1 MHSYIRRHIEKE
13 LKEYFDIF
21 PVVAILGPRQ
31 CGKST
36 LAKHIIGENADFI
49 YLDLEKPSD
58 LRKLEDPELFF
69 QVNSSK
75 KVCID
80 EIQLRPDIFPV
91 LRGIIDEKREN
102 GRILILG
109 SASKDLLKQS
119 SETLA
124 GRIGYLELSPFI
136 QTELLKHSKYEFNL
150 LWLKGGFPD
159 SYLQTSIKKS
169 AVWRQSFIKTF
180 IERDI
185 PQLGLN
191 IPTLTSRRFLTLCA
205 HNQGQI
211 LNRSKLGASLGVS
224 YHTIQNYLDFLEQIF
239 VLRVLPPFE
248 PNIKKRLIK
257 SPKVY
262 IRDSGILHSLLDI
275 EDFNYLLGHPVFG
288 ASWEGFAIENI
299 LTILSEW
306 EAFFYRTSSGNE
318 IDLILKKGSRMVAVE
333 FKATTTPSLTKGFYM
348 AIDELEIK
356 EVYVIAIVKET
367 YPIKKGVMITNLEQF
382 ILKIR
387 SESPF

>member
-1 MHSYIRRHIEKE
+1 MQSYINRYIEKK

-21 PVVAILGPRQ
+21 PVVALLGPRQ

-36 LAKHIIGENADFI
+36 LAKHIIGKNPDFI

-58 LRKLEDPELFF
+58 LRKLDDPELFF
-69 QVNSSK
+69 QANLTK

-80 EIQLRPDIFPV
+80 EIQLRPDVFPV
-91 LRGIIDEKREN
+91 LRGIIDENREN

-124 GRIGYLELSPFI
+124 GRIGYLELTPFI
-136 QTELLKHSKYEFNL
+136 QTELLKHSKFEYNL

-159 SYLQTSIKKS
+159 SYLQTSMKRSVI
-169 AVWRQSFIKTF
+169 WRQNFVKTF

-191 IPTLTSRRFLTLCA
+191 IPALTARRFLTLCA

-224 YHTIQNYLDFLEQIF
+224 YHTIQNYLDFLEQTFI
-239 VLRVLPPFE
+239 LRVLPSFSL
-248 PNIKKRLIK
+248 NTKKRVIK

-299 LTILSEW
+299 LTILSDW

-318 IDLILKKGSRMVAVE
+318 IDLILKKGIRMIAVE
-333 FKATTTPSLTKGFYM
+333 FKATTAPSLSKGFYM

-356 EVYVIAIVKET
+356 EVFVIAIVKES
-367 YPIKKGVMITNLEQF
+367 YPIKKGIMITNLEQF
-382 ILKIR
+382 IKKMR
-387 SESPF
+387 SESPL